1 MNFDFAV
8 LDWMQSV
15 LRCTFLD
22 YLMAAFSYAAE
33 AGAVWIVLG
42 VVLLFFKKTRA
53 AGMMLLIAL
62 LLGWVLG
69 DLITKPLV
77 QRSRPFVV
85 NPDVVP
91 FIKNPSSFSFPSGH
105 SCTSAVAATVLL
117 VKHRKIGLAVLPF
130 SLLVMLSRLY
140 NYVHFPTD
148 VLGGALL
155 GVLSALLVML
165 VFRKTGL
172 ENKLSPKEQ

>member
-1 MNFDFAV
+1 M
-8 LDWMQSV
+8 
-15 LRCTFLD
+15 
-22 YLMAAFSYAAE
+22 
-33 AGAVWIVLG
+33 
-42 VVLLFFKKTRA
+42 
-53 AGMMLLIAL
+53 
-62 LLGWVLG
+62 
-69 DLITKPLV
+69 
-77 QRSRPFVV
+77 
-85 NPDVVP
+85 
-91 FIKNPSSFSFPSGH
+91 
-105 SCTSAVAATVLL
+105 LL